1 MGLQY
6 QAKDTPSSAYN
17 NKTEMAKDVLGAVQ
31 KAPEPDF
38 ARPMSEIAEGEAP
51 F

>member
-1 MGLQY
+1 
-6 QAKDTPSSAYN
+6 
-17 NKTEMAKDVLGAVQ
+17 MAKDVLGAVE
-31 KAPEPDF
+31 KSEPEF